1 MGREPAGGG
10 TAKATSRPRGART
23 YRRSGI
29 PGPRGRAASTATPG
43 SGSNGSHKDA
53 AGQVK
58 GLAFAVVQD
67 PQPSQRDLSGPVSE
81 RPGKIVTP
89 KEGKATHLARSR
101 LVLALCSVALLGFV
115 VVASFMTLWRGGNID
130 NLTRLL
136 EIIFAP
142 LVAVV
147 GVAVAFYYRGS
158 SL

>member
-1 MGREPAGGG
+1 MEREPAGR
-10 TAKATSRPRGART
+10 TAKAASRPPARTSR
-23 YRRSGI
+23 RSSI
-29 PGPRGRAASTATPG
+29 SERPGRATSTATPR
-43 SGSNGSHKDA
+43 SGSNG
-53 AGQVK
+53 AGQVE
-58 GLAFAVVQD
+58 GLALPVTQD
-67 PQPSQRDLSGPVSE
+67 PGSSPGDLSGPVTE
-81 RPGKIVTP
+81 RPGKIITP

-115 VVASFMTLWRGGNID
+115 VVASFVTLWRGGNVD